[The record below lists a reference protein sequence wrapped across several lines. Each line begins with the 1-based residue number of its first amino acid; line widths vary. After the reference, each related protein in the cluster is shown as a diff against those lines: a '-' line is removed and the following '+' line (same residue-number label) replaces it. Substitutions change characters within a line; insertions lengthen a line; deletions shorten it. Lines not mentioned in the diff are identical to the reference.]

1 MVSVIVR
8 HAPEASLY
16 FYCFLF
22 MEEQQKTK
30 RFDIIKKE
38 AARAL
43 GAFSPL
49 ERLIF
54 ISLVLLGT
62 VMVFV
67 LVENINDHFMV
78 DVPDQGGTLSE
89 GIIGTPRFVNPLLAV
104 SDADRDITKLVY
116 RGLMKKDATGALVPD
131 IAKSYVVSDDGL
143 TYTFTLG
150 KSVFQDGTPVTADDV
165 FFTIQSA
172 HDPLLKSAERV
183 KWEGVQ
189 AKVVDPQ
196 TISFTLKDSYAP
208 FLENTILG
216 ILPKHI
222 WSKIPYENWSYSD
235 HNTKT
240 AIGNGFYKIAT
251 ISQNTSGIPDSY
263 TLSLV
268 KPKEGVSPK
277 IDAIKLSF
285 YANEN
290 DLVSAYENGD
300 IDTLGGI
307 DPDDAQKLHARGATI
322 LSTPLPRVFGLFFN
336 QSQAKIFTDSAV
348 RKAISLAINK
358 DTIVTEVLKQYGTP
372 DDGPVP
378 NNTKESDAANDA
390 TPSVSNPK
398 LARAILE
405 KAGWKLG
412 DDGIYTKQTKKDTE
426 RLSFEIATNDTPE
439 LTKTV
444 NLIKNDLQAVGIEAI
459 PKVYENGSLNQD
471 IIRPR
476 KFQALFFGEVVVNQS
491 NIYAFWHSSQI
502 KYPGLN
508 ITGYANS
515 KVDKL
520 LENGLSTLDTDKEQA
535 DYAAFSNEINN
546 DIPAVFVYSPAYI
559 YAVRPTDTGITLGA
573 ITTPEDRFANIT
585 NWYLA
590 TDHVWKIF
598 ARKNITN

>member
-1 MVSVIVR
+1 MVSVLNR
-8 HAPEASLY
+8 FTPEFYLY

-22 MEEQQKTK
+22 MEEQQKNK
-30 RFDIIKKE
+30 RFDTIKKE
-38 AARAL
+38 AIRAL

-62 VMVFV
+62 IMV
-67 LVENINDHFMV
+67 LVLVQKINDTFMV
-78 DVPDQGGTLSE
+78 DIPDQGGTLSE
-89 GIIGTPRFVNPLLAV
+89 GIVGTPRFVNPLLAV
-104 SDADRDITKLVY
+104 SDADKDVTELVY
-116 RGLMKKDATGALVPD
+116 RGLMKKDSTGTLVPD
-131 IAKSYVVSDDGL
+131 IAESYTVSDDGL
-143 TYTFTLG
+143 TYTFKLG
-150 KSVFQDGTPVTADDV
+150 KANFQDGTPVTADDV
-165 FFTIQSA
+165 LFTIQSA
-172 HDPLLKSAERV
+172 HDPLLKSVERV

-189 AKVVDPQ
+189 AKAIDAT
-196 TISFTLKDSYAP
+196 TISFTLKESYAP
-208 FLENTILG
+208 FLQNTALG

-235 HNTKT
+235 RNTKT
-240 AIGNGFYKIAT
+240 VIGDGFYKVTT
-251 ISQNTSGIPDSY
+251 ISQNASGIPDSY
-263 TLSLV
+263 QLTLV
-268 KPKEGVSPK
+268 RPKSGPYPK
-277 IDAIKLSF
+277 IDSIKLSF
-285 YANEN
+285 YANESE
-290 DLVSAYENGD
+290 LVNAYENGD

-307 DPDDAQKLHARGATI
+307 DPENAEKLRARGATI

-358 DTIVTEVLKQYGTP
+358 DSIVTQVLKKYGTP

-378 NNTKESDAANDA
+378 ANTKESDAANDD
-390 TPSVSNPK
+390 TLSTSNPK

-405 KAGWKLG
+405 KAGWTLG
-412 DDGIYTKQTKKDTE
+412 DDGIYTKQIKKDTD

-439 LTKTV
+439 LTKSV
-444 NLIKNDLQAVGIEAI
+444 ALIKNDLQAIGIEAI

-491 NIYAFWHSSQI
+491 DIYAFWHSSQI

-508 ITGYANS
+508 ITGYANG

-520 LENGLSTLDTDKEQA
+520 LENGLSTLDPDKEDS
-535 DYAAFSNEINN
+535 DYSAFSNEIAN

-559 YAVRPTDTGITLGA
+559 YAVRPSDTGITLGA
-573 ITTPEDRFANIT
+573 ITTPQDRFANIT

-590 TDHVWKIF
+590 TDRVWKIF
-598 ARKNITN
+598 AHKNITN